1 MAFVIVIMIVGFVAL
16 ITGGRIQNLKNISFR
31 HSWLVFVAVAI
42 KIITNSNL
50 RLVIGIPDS
59 LGQKLYIISL
69 FLVAVFVLLN
79 MHLRGLFLV
88 GLGLI
93 SNLTAIVFNSGYMP
107 VKIEYL
113 NLVSTPEELVKIS
126 QGLPLYNHIAAGP
139 STKFFFL
146 SDIFLMPHWILITRV
161 FSIGDVILTIG
172 GAIFIWTSIK
182 PNISARKSGLSI

>member
-1 MAFVIVIMIVGFVAL
+1 MAFVIVIMIIGCVAL
-16 ITGGRIQNLKNISFR
+16 ITGGKITNLKNIRFR

-50 RLVIGIPDS
+50 RFVLGIPDG
-59 LGQKLYIISL
+59 LAPKLYVISL
-69 FLVAVFVLLN
+69 LLVVVFIIFN
-79 MHLRGLFLV
+79 MHLRGLSLV

-113 NLVSTPEELVKIS
+113 NLVSSPEELVKIS

-139 STKFFFL
+139 STKFYFL

-172 GAIFIWTSIK
+172 GAIFIWTSLK
-182 PNISARKSGLSI
+182 PNIPAGKAG

>member
-1 MAFVIVIMIVGFVAL
+1 MAFVIFIMIVGFVAL
-16 ITGGRIQNLKNISFR
+16 IAGGRIQNLKNIQFR

-50 RLVIGIPDS
+50 RFVLGIPDS
-59 LGQKLYIISL
+59 LAPKFYVISL
-69 FLVAVFVLLN
+69 LLVAAFVLLN
-79 MHLRGLFLV
+79 MHLRGLSLV

-126 QGLPLYNHIAAGP
+126 QGLPLYNHIATGP
-139 STKFFFL
+139 STKFYFL
-146 SDIFLMPHWILITRV
+146 SDIFLMPHWIMITRV

-182 PNISARKSGLSI
+182 PNMSAIKSR